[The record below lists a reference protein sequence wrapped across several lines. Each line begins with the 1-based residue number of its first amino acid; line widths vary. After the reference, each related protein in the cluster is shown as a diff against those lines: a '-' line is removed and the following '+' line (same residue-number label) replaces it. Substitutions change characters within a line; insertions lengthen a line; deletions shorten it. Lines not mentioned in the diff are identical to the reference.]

1 MISVNQGIGTSVPK
15 TWGRG
20 EGGNMFLIK
29 EGEGLFSCEGWRYG
43 GHHGGHCDFKTMKT
57 KYNSLGQS
65 FISKVKHC

>member
-29 EGEGLFSCEGWRYG
+29 EGGDFSAARVDAME
-43 GHHGGHCDFKTMKT
+43 DTMGVTVILKRW
-57 KYNSLGQS
+57 KLNIIL
-65 FISKVKHC
+65 